1 MRTAAHVLTLVRRLA
16 DSDALNAAPPPE
28 GEDAGVP
35 PGVLDAAIDFG
46 DVFNEPEAVYLH
58 LSAGV
63 GTGTAAEVG
72 RLALYSLLYAAH
84 AHGAARRTQTF
95 VVIDEFQRVVAS
107 NLEVIL
113 QQARSLNVGL
123 ILANQTMADL
133 KQGTVDLTSAVGA
146 NTRFR
151 QDFAVSHV
159 RDREDLIKASGET
172 IQYKASWMEKVADSF
187 GLSASE
193 SIQPRLRANDLLL
206 ATDREARSVLQIRR
220 GAGYAQFGGFSLAV
234 QGGYTVSKAEF
245 ERRRAAP
252 WPDPTPETLVEGHR
266 ERTYGRGDP
275 FAGLDALGGNVL
287 LGDD

>member
-1 MRTAAHVLTLVRRLA
+1 M
-16 DSDALNAAPPPE
+16 
-28 GEDAGVP
+28 
-35 PGVLDAAIDFG
+35 LDAAIDFG
-46 DVFNEPEAVYLH
+46 DVFDKPEAVYLH

-84 AHGAARRTQTF
+84 SHGAASRTQTF

-187 GLSASE
+187 GLAASE

-252 WPDPTPETLVEGHR
+252 WPAPTPETLVEGHR